1 MRAVMD
7 LETEN
12 RIAAMLLREAA
23 ELRRQAEKEDVRAY
37 LEKPTVRA
45 RPNSRFLTATVLGVQ
60 QAVPVIV
67 IVVSVVSCIL
77 VLIVGGAI
85 GGYIWKHRHIEKKRR
100 GSEDVQKMVKT
111 LNDSSLNF
119 KYSTLEKAT
128 GCFDEANKLGQGGFG
143 SVYKGVLADGR
154 EIAVKRPEVRWP
166 EFQLQIV
173 NLGVE
178 ARLQNVSGFWFLG
191 IGLYRYRRLLLD
203 FGQSGAMVEA
213 KLILVEV
220 QRTFEEL
227 HLEYKPYPGAIAT
240 LNKLATNGAKM
251 VIIHKQL
258 LTSCVS
264 YYGQDEGTGIKTHL
278 SLAFAGVIT
287 SGELTY
293 QHLQRLA
300 ISYVSIPL
308 VVKAIGLEYESRS
321 MRLDDL

>member
-1 MRAVMD
+1 SETLFSPPTSREHPPPPPSVLSFPSPVAPLRCCLYLLLGRDLFLLENREALHMRAVMD

-23 ELRRQAEKEDVRAY
+23 ELRRQAEKEGVRAY

-85 GGYIWKHRHIEKKRR
+85 GGYIWKHRYIEKKRR
-100 GSEDVQKMVKT
+100 GSQDVQKMVKT

-143 SVYKGVLADGR
+143 SVYKILIMSKTLQGVLADGR

-166 EFQLQIV
+166 EFQLQISLIS
-173 NLGVE
+173 NHSSI
-178 ARLQNVSGFWFLG
+178 LQ
-191 IGLYRYRRLLLD
+191 IGSLAA
-203 FGQSGAMVEA
+203 S
-213 KLILVEV
+213 IS
-220 QRTFEEL
+220 T
-227 HLEYKPYPGAIAT
+227 IAT
-240 LNKLATNGAKM
+240 EADVRPSSLPAPASLPSP
-251 VIIHKQL
+251 
-258 LTSCVS
+258 TSLPKS
-264 YYGQDEGTGIKTHL
+264 YCRRCLPRSTTAAPAP
-278 SLAFAGVIT
+278 SL
-287 SGELTY
+287 
-293 QHLQRLA
+293 
-300 ISYVSIPL
+300 
-308 VVKAIGLEYESRS
+308 
-321 MRLDDL
+321 